1 MGWLAA
7 WPNNMLIS
15 APQRCGHTQ
24 GGRELDTQVRENV
37 ITAPPVEEFAPEDAM
52 MKRIEHG
59 EEIES
64 RSDMSQSYYD
74 NLINLLRQQADSE
87 LAGGI
92 GYVPWIAKAP
102 NIEEK
107 LIVANI
113 VKDEMRHAKACY
125 KLLEGLGINVDEIIA
140 QHDYAMRL
148 QLEGAELGTQRA
160 SDDKRVNMF
169 YYTIDTWA
177 DFIMFNFCM
186 DRAAGHQLWDV
197 EHSSY
202 GPWKRAIAQIA
213 KEEVVHI
220 HHGDTWVRKLALDSA
235 TKAEVQAALDKWY
248 PRTMNIFGRP
258 GTKRNIIYRQY
269 GLKQRDNDEVRAA
282 FKAEVEAIVNE
293 CGLRMPEWHP
303 DWENNT
309 TPERFGA

>member
-1 MGWLAA
+1 M
-7 WPNNMLIS
+7 
-15 APQRCGHTQ
+15 
-24 GGRELDTQVRENV
+24 DTQVRETV
-37 ITAPPVEEFAPEDAM
+37 VTAPPAQEFVPEAQV
-52 MKRIEHG
+52 RERLTEG
-59 EEIES
+59 REIES
-64 RSDMSQSYYD
+64 RSEMSQSYYD
-74 NLINLLRQQADSE
+74 NLVNLLRQQADSE

-107 LIVANI
+107 LIVAQI

-125 KLLEGLGINVDEIIA
+125 KLLEGLGIDVDSIIA
-140 QHDYAMRL
+140 AHDYTMRV
-148 QLEGAELGTQRA
+148 QAEGAELGTQRV

-169 YYTIDTWA
+169 YYTIDTWT

-202 GPWKRAIAQIA
+202 APWKRAIAQIA

-220 HHGDTWVRKLALDSA
+220 HHGDTWVRKLALDPA

-258 GTKRNIIYRQY
+258 GTKRNALYQQY
-269 GLKQRDNDEVRAA
+269 GLKQRDNDAVRAA
-282 FKAEVEAIVNE
+282 FKAEVEAVVNE
-293 CGLRMPEWHP
+293 VGLRMPEWVA

>member
-1 MGWLAA
+1 MQHIQKGDL
-7 WPNNMLIS
+7 
-15 APQRCGHTQ
+15 
-24 GGRELDTQVRENV
+24 
-37 ITAPPVEEFAPEDAM
+37 
-52 MKRIEHG
+52 
-59 EEIES
+59 IES
-64 RSDMSQSYYD
+64 RSEMSEDYY
-74 NLINLLRQQADSE
+74 NQLINLLRQQADSE

-140 QHDYAMRL
+140 QHDYAMRVATD
-148 QLEGAELGTQRA
+148 GSELGTQRV

-169 YYTIDTWA
+169 YYTIDTWT

-202 GPWKRAIAQIA
+202 GPWRRAIAQIA

-220 HHGDTWVRKLALDSA
+220 HHGDTWVRKLALDPS
-235 TKAEVQAALDKWY
+235 TKAEVQAALDRWY

-258 GTKRNIIYRQY
+258 GTKRNVTYRQY

-282 FKAEVEAIVNE
+282 FKAEVVAMCDEV
-293 CGLRMPEWHP
+293 GLRLPDWQP